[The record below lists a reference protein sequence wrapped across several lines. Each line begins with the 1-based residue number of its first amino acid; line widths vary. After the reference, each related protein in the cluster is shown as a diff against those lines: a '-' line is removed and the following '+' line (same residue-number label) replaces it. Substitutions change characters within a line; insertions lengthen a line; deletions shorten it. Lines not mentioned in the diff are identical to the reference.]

1 MLSELL
7 SLLQKIAVIQLLPE
21 DSKNTLKKDKVL
33 VEFANSME
41 KEDVQLYYQI
51 GIMGRKDLYFSPDA
65 KTGLEMIM
73 IRMLAFNPVVIGE
86 EVKKKQIAK
95 SLQKPGEEIIDASLK
110 NLEQKTKT
118 EPKCVNIADN
128 TWEKL
133 INEMELVGLVNE
145 LARNCVLKFQ
155 DEDKIELLLTPSC
168 KFLLNKKI
176 NERLEEAIKKKL
188 GPEVKLIIKIGES
201 DSESPS
207 ETNTRVKEE

>member
-1 MLSELL
+1 MGATYRAQDIDNISFFIEDDLSGINTIDNISLQNPDYDILLSELL

-86 EVKKKQIAK
+86 EVKKK
-95 SLQKPGEEIIDASLK
+95 
-110 NLEQKTKT
+110 T
-118 EPKCVNIADN
+118 
-128 TWEKL
+128 
-133 INEMELVGLVNE
+133 
-145 LARNCVLKFQ
+145 
-155 DEDKIELLLTPSC
+155 
-168 KFLLNKKI
+168 
-176 NERLEEAIKKKL
+176 
-188 GPEVKLIIKIGES
+188 
-201 DSESPS
+201 DS
-207 ETNTRVKEE
+207 

>member
-1 MLSELL
+1 
-7 SLLQKIAVIQLLPE
+7 
-21 DSKNTLKKDKVL
+21 
-33 VEFANSME
+33 ME

-110 NLEQKTKT
+110 NPEQKTKT
-118 EPKCVNIADN
+118 EPKYVNIADN

-207 ETNTRVKEE
+207 ETNTRVKEELKNSAKESVKNDSDLKSLLDTFDATIDQDSIQPQ